1 MTAPA
6 PHRTT
11 PQVST
16 SVARFPIV
24 ISAPSGTGKTT
35 ITRRLLEL
43 RPDVGYSV
51 SATTRLPRL
60 GEADGVSYHFMTVQ
74 TFAAAVSDGA
84 FAEYATVHGNMY
96 GTLRR
101 EVKRVLDSGRHVVMD
116 IDVQGAA
123 QFATAF
129 PDAVRIFVL
138 PPSGE
143 TLLNRL
149 RGRGTEDAATVA
161 RRLRDALSELQE
173 VERYEYVVVN
183 DDLERAVAEVSS
195 IIDAESARRERSG
208 TLSGLV
214 SSIVEVLTNELHH
227 LF

>member
-1 MTAPA
+1 MTVTA
-6 PHRTT
+6 RDNENG
-11 PQVST
+11 T
-16 SVARFPIV
+16 SVRFPIV

-35 ITRRLLEL
+35 ITRRLLE
-43 RPDVGYSV
+43 RRQDVGYSV
-51 SATTRLPRL
+51 SATTRSPRF
-60 GEADGVSYHFMTVQ
+60 GEADGVSYHFMTAQ
-74 TFAAAVSDGA
+74 TFAEAVADGA

-101 EVKRVLDSGRHVVMD
+101 EVARVLESGRHVVMD
-116 IDVQGAA
+116 IDVQGAE
-123 QFATAF
+123 QFAAAF

-143 TLLNRL
+143 ALLNRL

-173 VERYEYVVVN
+173 VEQYEYVVVN

-195 IIDAESARRERSG
+195 IIDAECVRRERSG
-208 TLSGLV
+208 TLAGLV
-214 SSIVEVLTNELHH
+214 SSIVTVLTDELHH